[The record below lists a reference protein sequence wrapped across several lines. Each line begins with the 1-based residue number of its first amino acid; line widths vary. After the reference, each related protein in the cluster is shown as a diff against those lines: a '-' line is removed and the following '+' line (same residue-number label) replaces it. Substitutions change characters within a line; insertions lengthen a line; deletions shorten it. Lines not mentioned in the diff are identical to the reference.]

1 MNNMH
6 MCSNVSSNATR
17 ETLQTSKLHDDMAQ
31 LSLIYIYIYMC
42 VCVCDLNKMQ
52 MSDLIPVT

>member
-17 ETLQTSKLHDDMAQ
+17 ETLQTSKLHDDMAE
-31 LSLIYIYIYMC
+31 LSLIYIC